1 MQKEEQAKNRKAR
14 EAEKQRCKA
23 TDQQQ
28 GQRKRIDGG
37 LKVKKGG
44 EKYRAKKKKKKKRS
58 LRAAMGYLFIISI
71 YKTVPSA
78 KPSGYTQNNK

>member
-44 EKYRAKKKKKKKRS
+44 EKYRGQKKKKSS